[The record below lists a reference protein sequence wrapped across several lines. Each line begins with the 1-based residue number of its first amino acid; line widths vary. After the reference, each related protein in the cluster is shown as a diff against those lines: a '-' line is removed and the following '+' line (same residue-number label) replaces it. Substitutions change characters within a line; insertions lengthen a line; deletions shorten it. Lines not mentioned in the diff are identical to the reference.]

1 MSEEREQNRTEDI
14 MRIRHLVDRLRYMH
28 VIMRYANSPLQDIIP
43 LVFVLYAFYLGVRVD
58 FDGEGRLL
66 GYDRDDACADDI
78 LSRFYAVTSSQLV
91 GGKCREG
98 EELSHELAAL
108 QDSIGDFRIAIPRFI
123 KSYIL
128 HRPGVQ
134 GSPSYPWHLEAT
146 VRSILESEKAS
157 SVYESG
163 SGLGLFARSYDGWER
178 YFAYEP
184 GRIDMLLAELL
195 QKLAGKKEVFY
206 TSHDYFLRNPE
217 ALRGFDTIIK
227 SLLPPEGES
236 TLSRAVRH
244 DSMRYMGYLSDALDH
259 LDSWKRA
266 ILVVDNN
273 VCCGPEYMT
282 ARSRICSSGRLH
294 SVIRVRARTRSGR
307 PLNAVVLLLNR
318 DNNTSVSF
326 FLNSAG
332 SELWRSQRVRMVQ
345 VDEMEACSYVL
356 EPRLYYHRGDGPVA
370 YLPGDVR
377 ESYDFEK
384 EGDTDAVLGDMI
396 EFVPSKDPHYPAESW
411 KTILGIDK
419 EDFGKTA
426 FSAVRPKKPHDLDGN
441 LGYRLVDG
449 PAVHILFDD
458 GWPCRVCRVDDAVKY
473 LVPEEALSFSV
484 KEGTD
489 PSYLIASLF
498 LNESLSINVSGLGS
512 VVRETY
518 SKINSQVYI
527 DLPYEYLFD
536 ILASRPV
543 RIISGRKRQA
553 DFMQGLLSAMGDV
566 VNSDREYGVVLVGKP
581 LTDGEKARLP
591 GWLIN
596 VVGETDG
603 IEGLRALL
611 ASDREKP
618 LRSVDAVIMDTM
630 TGYDEGH
637 DIRYKGLF
645 EGQKLSSPEL
655 PFIFYSGF
663 GTDSLGPLGGYIF
676 TNLTSW
682 GNRFV
687 VKTDKESLR
696 EAVRALRDYLDSRSS
711 PDAAIRKKYAR
722 EIGIADR
729 IDPEGL
735 ITATLVESMR
745 DDFSF
750 GDNLMKTEEKF
761 GELRKRAEKIFND
774 AKEVRMFL
782 PPMKLGQLQQLL
794 SDGEYYDNNTGRMYR
809 LTAPVMPETLSYAFG
824 YLVKVT
830 NGGTHEAGKDNLDV
844 GGYVTATRSPNIYKT
859 CVFILMDLLIWYGEL
874 RDTHGGPLYEECV
887 PFREDDVVKRHGANY
902 YYIGNVHL
910 RNIPGLREGIPG
922 RLISLDGLGR
932 ERKDV
937 PDGLDIRYFAD
948 RYRIGQQ

>member
-28 VIMRYANSPLQDIIP
+28 VIMRYANSPLPDIMS
-43 LVFVLYAFYLGVRVD
+43 LVFILYAFYLGVRVD

-66 GYDRDDACADDI
+66 GYDGDNACADDI
-78 LSRFYAVTSSQLV
+78 LSRLYAVTSSQLV

-98 EELSHELAAL
+98 EELWHGLAAL
-108 QDSIGDFRIAIPRFI
+108 QDSIGDFRMAIPRFI
-123 KSYIL
+123 ETYIL
-128 HRPGVQ
+128 DRPGVH
-134 GSPSYPWHLEAT
+134 GSPSYPRYLERT
-146 VRSILESEKAS
+146 VISILESEKAS

-195 QKLAGKKEVFY
+195 QKLKGKKEVFY
-206 TSHDYFLRNPE
+206 TSHDYLLRTPE

-227 SLLPPEGES
+227 SLLPPEGGS
-236 TLSRAVRH
+236 ALSRFMQNNIRI
-244 DSMRYMGYLSDALDH
+244 DLNGLLESLFS
-259 LDSWKRA
+259 LDSWKRV

-282 ARSRICSSGRLH
+282 ARSRICSRGLLH
-294 SVIRVRARTRSGR
+294 SVTRVEVMTRSGKEKC
-307 PLNAVVLLLNR
+307 VFVLLLNR
-318 DNNTSVSF
+318 DANTSVIF
-326 FLNSAG
+326 NSKSPRIPPAEIPVK
-332 SELWRSQRVRMVQ
+332 ELEVG
-345 VDEMEACSYVL
+345 CYVL
-356 EPRLYYHRGDGPVA
+356 EPDLYYHRGDGPAA

-384 EGDTDAVLGDMI
+384 EGDTDAVLGDMV
-396 EFVPSKDPHYPAESW
+396 EFVPSESPFSFHEEAVGSPRN
-411 KTILGIDK
+411 ILGIDK
-419 EDFGKTA
+419 EDFGKAA
-426 FSAVRPKKPHDLDGN
+426 FSAVRPKKPHDLDGG
-441 LGYRLVDG
+441 LGYRLVNG
-449 PAVHILFDD
+449 PAVHILFDG
-458 GWPCRVCRVDDAVKY
+458 GWPCSVCRVDDAVKY

-484 KEGTD
+484 KDGTD

-498 LNESLSINVSGLGS
+498 LNESLSINVGGLKRM
-512 VVRETY
+512 VLETDY
-518 SKINSQVYI
+518 GNLPKMRRINLSE
-527 DLPYEYLFD
+527 EYLFD

-581 LTDGEKARLP
+581 LTDGEKAMLP

-603 IEGLRALL
+603 IEGLRALI

-637 DIRYKGLF
+637 EIRYKGLF

-682 GNRFV
+682 GNRFA
-687 VKTDKESLR
+687 VKTEKESLR

-874 RDTHGGPLYEECV
+874 RETHGGPLYEECV